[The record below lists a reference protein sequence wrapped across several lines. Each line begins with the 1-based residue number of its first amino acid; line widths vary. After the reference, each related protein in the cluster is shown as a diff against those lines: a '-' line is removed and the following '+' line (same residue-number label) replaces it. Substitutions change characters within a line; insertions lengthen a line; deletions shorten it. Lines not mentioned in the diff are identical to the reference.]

1 MGGRKRGEVLASE
14 HGGRQ
19 HPVTECAVS
28 KADKV
33 RAHRRERRVVRE
45 RIHAEKEE
53 ARMPHRRELS
63 DPWTYAKDGKRYDR
77 GCTDRRVLGK

>member
-1 MGGRKRGEVLASE
+1 MTRSRRKHPAGGLTSAPSD
-14 HGGRQ
+14 
-19 HPVTECAVS
+19 